1 MVSSPGKPGGG
12 LSESF
17 SSSVCGATRKKKLN
31 TSKNRA
37 TINFHAELCVQDLR
51 VKCYQL

>member
-17 SSSVCGATRKKKLN
+17 SSSVCGATRKKNL
-31 TSKNRA
+31 SKNRA
-37 TINFHAELCVQDLR
+37 TINFHAELCAQDLR